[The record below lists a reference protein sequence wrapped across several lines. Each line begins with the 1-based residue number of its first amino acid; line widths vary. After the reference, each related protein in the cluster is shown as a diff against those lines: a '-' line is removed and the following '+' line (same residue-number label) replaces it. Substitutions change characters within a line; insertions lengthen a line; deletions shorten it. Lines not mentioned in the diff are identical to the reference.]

1 MTDTFD
7 KGNFESVGSGSE
19 EKFEDSTTKEKKS
32 GVNLGF
38 TTAFLFTVSLGMLNF
53 GYAMSS
59 FNSLGSTFSYLF
71 ADKMDNEGF
80 LYK

>member
-19 EKFEDSTTKEKKS
+19 EKFGDSTTKEKKS

-53 GYAMSS
+53 GK
-59 FNSLGSTFSYLF
+59 N
-71 ADKMDNEGF
+71 
-80 LYK
+80 

>member
-19 EKFEDSTTKEKKS
+19 EKFGDSTTKEKKS

-53 GYAMSS
+53 GK
-59 FNSLGSTFSYLF
+59 NII
-71 ADKMDNEGF
+71 E
-80 LYK
+80 